1 VNKRCNKSAK
11 KCCACLF
18 VTHEYYFNFKN
29 IEQSALLKL
38 LFDLI
43 TEVRYMNSLDIL
55 VSFRGGKFGAVVCV
69 LVGVQSGWSCVLD
82 LEVVDRY

>member
-1 VNKRCNKSAK
+1 
-11 KCCACLF
+11 
-18 VTHEYYFNFKN
+18 
-29 IEQSALLKL
+29 
-38 LFDLI
+38 
-43 TEVRYMNSLDIL
+43 MNSLDIL